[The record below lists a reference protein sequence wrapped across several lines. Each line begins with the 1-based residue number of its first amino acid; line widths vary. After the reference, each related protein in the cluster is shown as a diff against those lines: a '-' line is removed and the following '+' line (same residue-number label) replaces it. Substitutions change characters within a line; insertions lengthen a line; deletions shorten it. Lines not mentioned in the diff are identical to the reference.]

1 MHVFV
6 TGATGYI
13 GSAVV
18 RELIDAG
25 HQVTGLTRSEASA
38 EALTLAGAT
47 PLRGS
52 LTDLDILAAG
62 ASAADGVVH
71 TAFIHDFADFAA
83 AAETD
88 LHAVR
93 ALGAAVEGSD
103 RPLVIASGIAGVLT
117 PGRVSDETDPADPLA
132 GPRAATE
139 QELLAMSD
147 RGVRAS
153 AVRLPPTVHG
163 AGDHGFVHAL
173 ATTAREHGVS
183 AYIGDGANRWPAV
196 HRLDA
201 ARLFRLALENAP
213 AGSRLHAVAEE
224 GIPFR
229 LIAEALGRQLDIE
242 VSSVSAEDAAEH
254 LGWIGYVAGLDNP
267 AKSEITRGLVGWQPE
282 RPTVLDDI
290 DAGLYS
296 H

>member
-18 RELIDAG
+18 RELIEAG
-25 HQVTGLTRSEASA
+25 HQVTGLVRSESSA
-38 EALTLAGAT
+38 NSLAVAGAT

-52 LTDLDILAAG
+52 LTDLDILSAG

-93 ALGAAVEGSD
+93 ALGLALEGSD
-103 RPLVIASGIAGVLT
+103 RPLVIASGIAGVVT
-117 PGRVSDETDPADPLA
+117 PGRVSEETDRADASA

-139 QELLAMSD
+139 QELLALGD

-163 AGDHGFVHAL
+163 TGDHGFVHAL

-183 AYIGDGANRWPAV
+183 AYIGDGTNHWPAV

-201 ARLFRLALENAP
+201 ARLFRLALEQAP

-224 GIPFR
+224 GLPFR
-229 LIAEALGRQLDIE
+229 LIAEAIGRQLDVRVE
-242 VSSVSAEDAAEH
+242 SVSAEDAAEH

-267 AKSEITRGLVGWQPE
+267 AKSEMTRGLVGWQPE
-282 RPTVLDDI
+282 RPTLFDDI
-290 DAGLYS
+290 DAGLYNG
-296 H
+296 

>member
-18 RELIDAG
+18 RELLGAG
-25 HQVTGLTRSEASA
+25 HQVTGLTRSESSA
-38 EALTLAGAT
+38 DALAAAGAT
-47 PLRGS
+47 PIRGS
-52 LTDLDILAAG
+52 LSDLDVLASG

-71 TAFIHDFADFAA
+71 TAFIHDFTDFAA

-93 ALGAAVEGSD
+93 ALGGALEGSD

-117 PGRVSDETDPADPLA
+117 PGRVSEETDPADPSA

-139 QELLAMSD
+139 QELLAMSE
-147 RGVRAS
+147 RGIRSS

-163 AGDHGFVHAL
+163 SGDHGFVHAL
-173 ATTAREHGVS
+173 ATTAREHGAS
-183 AYIGDGANRWPAV
+183 AYIGDGENRWPAV

-201 ARLFRLALENAP
+201 ARLFRLALEQAP

-229 LIAEALGRQLDIE
+229 RIAEALGAQLD
-242 VSSVSAEDAAEH
+242 VRVASVSAEDAAEH
-254 LGWIGYVAGLDNP
+254 LGWIGFVAGLDNP

-282 RPTVLDDI
+282 QPTILDDI
-290 DAGLYS
+290 AAGLYS
-296 H
+296 R

>member
-1 MHVFV
+1 M
-6 TGATGYI
+6 
-13 GSAVV
+13 
-18 RELIDAG
+18 REP
-25 HQVTGLTRSEASA
+25 
-38 EALTLAGAT
+38 

-52 LTDLDILAAG
+52 LIDLDVLATG
-62 ASAADGVVH
+62 ASAADSVIRA
-71 TAFIHDFADFAA
+71 AFIHDFADFA

-93 ALGAAVEGSD
+93 ALGAALEGSD
-103 RPLVIASGIAGVLT
+103 RPLVIASEIAGVLT
-117 PGRVSDETDPADPLA
+117 PGRVSEEADPADPSA

-139 QELLAMSD
+139 KVLLATSD

-163 AGDHGFVHAL
+163 AGDRGFVHAL
-173 ATTAREHGVS
+173 ATTAHTHGVS

-201 ARLFRLALENAP
+201 ARLFRLALEQAP

-224 GIPFR
+224 GKPFR
-229 LIAEALGRQLDIE
+229 LIAETNGRQLGVRIASI
-242 VSSVSAEDAAEH
+242 SSEDAAEH
-254 LGWIGYVAGLDNP
+254 LGWIGFVAGLDNP
-267 AKSEITRGLVGWQPE
+267 AKNEITRALVEWQPE

-290 DAGLYS
+290 NAGLYN

>member
-25 HQVTGLTRSEASA
+25 HQV
-38 EALTLAGAT
+38 
-47 PLRGS
+47 
-52 LTDLDILAAG
+52 TDLDILAAG